1 MALVALKHKSVT
13 PIVNVVGAGG
23 SIGAAGAG
31 AAGASPSTGA
41 ATGAAGAAFGAG
53 LSTTTT
59 SYLLNSNKVFKNCT
73 RSALAFFSTMAHL
86 LVPKSSNSW
95 FLLIAIIFYLN
106 TNT

>member
-23 SIGAAGAG
+23 AIGAAGTAG
-31 AAGASPSTGA
+31 VGAGASPSVTGET
-41 ATGAAGAAFGAG
+41 TGAAGAALGAG

-59 SYLLNSNKVFKNCT
+59 WYLLNSNIFFKKAT
-73 RSALAFFSTMAHL
+73 LSALAFFSTMAHL

-95 FLLIAIIFYLN
+95 FLLIA
-106 TNT
+106 

>member
-1 MALVALKHKSVT
+1 MALVALKHQSVT
-13 PIVNVVGAGG
+13 PIVKVVGAGG
-23 SIGAAGAG
+23 GAG
-31 AAGASPSTGA
+31 ATGAGAGASPSTGA
-41 ATGAAGAAFGAG
+41 ATGAAGAALGAG

-73 RSALAFFSTMAHL
+73 RSALAFFSTIAHL

-95 FLLIAIIFYLN
+95 FLLIAIILYLN